1 MRFTKSSN
9 DFWLKMPWIIAE
21 QSHYQE
27 MLILM
32 SQSVDEGNI
41 YLSLILL
48 NENLYC
54 FCLLTV
60 NYFFDFVI
68 VGEYQVTVA
77 LVGVSDIFIT
87 AGNQIIFIINN
98 KLTKGRLGFL
108 PQLSTTSYSF
118 IRKFEISKLAIKM
131 GAGSAE
137 KGCRKFSVLK
147 LGPGLQQM

>member
-1 MRFTKSSN
+1 M
-9 DFWLKMPWIIAE
+9 
-21 QSHYQE
+21 
-27 MLILM
+27 
-32 SQSVDEGNI
+32 
-41 YLSLILL
+41 
-48 NENLYC
+48 
-54 FCLLTV
+54 
-60 NYFFDFVI
+60 
-68 VGEYQVTVA
+68 
-77 LVGVSDIFIT
+77 GVSDIFIT

>member
-1 MRFTKSSN
+1 MSYKGLGYFFSAFTPGCSAGNKSMRFTKSSN

-68 VGEYQVTVA
+68 VGEY
-77 LVGVSDIFIT
+77 
-87 AGNQIIFIINN
+87 
-98 KLTKGRLGFL
+98 
-108 PQLSTTSYSF
+108 
-118 IRKFEISKLAIKM
+118 
-131 GAGSAE
+131 
-137 KGCRKFSVLK
+137 
-147 LGPGLQQM
+147 